1 MPSGVLRMF
10 AECLGRNVGARSQLE
25 CRVPDDSHGRAS
37 LCQCFS
43 VTLAFWWVLLILNC
57 VSSCVLSLQT
67 AQTVLLL
74 VAAFALCWLPHHVIA
89 MWVEFGAFPLD
100 DASFAFRI
108 IAHCLSYGNSCI
120 NPVLYAFLSENF
132 RQACRQVFA
141 CRFLCAPPPDNKVI
155 RFRTENYSSTHSST
169 NIWRK

>member
-1 MPSGVLRMF
+1 MWVAEIYELTLESELGVGVL
-10 AECLGRNVGARSQLE
+10 
-25 CRVPDDSHGRAS
+25 SHR
-37 LCQCFS
+37 FS
-43 VTLAFWWVLLILNC
+43 PVFC
-57 VSSCVLSLQT
+57 VLQT

-120 NPVLYAFLSENF
+120 NPVLYAFLSQNF
-132 RQACRQVFA
+132 RQACRQVFT
-141 CRFLCAPPPDNKVI
+141 RRIPPDKKVV
-155 RFRTENYSSTHSST
+155 RFRNENFSSTHSLT
-169 NIWRK
+169 NL